1 MKISDKLR
9 AAVEASPLKK
19 REIAE
24 RAGITQVALS
34 KYISGVVQPKQEN
47 LTKIAK
53 ALGMDI
59 SAFLL
64 DESEAAQMAEELQEW
79 KERAMKAERQLENL
93 KKVLPLISE
102 ANAILSKNFESE
114 LCAHKM
120 YNDEHSVRAQK
131 NNARE
136 YERYRRAAG
145 F

>member
-79 KERAMKAERQLENL
+79 KERAIKAERQLENL

-102 ANAILSKNFESE
+102 ANAILSKNF
-114 LCAHKM
+114 
-120 YNDEHSVRAQK
+120 
-131 NNARE
+131 
-136 YERYRRAAG
+136 
-145 F
+145 

>member
-34 KYISGVVQPKQEN
+34 KYLSGVVQPKQEN

-79 KERAMKAERQLENL
+79 KERAMKAEKQLENL

-102 ANAILSKNFESE
+102 ANAILSKNF
-114 LCAHKM
+114 
-120 YNDEHSVRAQK
+120 
-131 NNARE
+131 
-136 YERYRRAAG
+136 
-145 F
+145 

>member
-64 DESEAAQMAEELQEW
+64 GESEAAQMAEELQEW

-102 ANAILSKNFESE
+102 ANAILSKNF
-114 LCAHKM
+114 
-120 YNDEHSVRAQK
+120 
-131 NNARE
+131 
-136 YERYRRAAG
+136 
-145 F
+145 

>member
-64 DESEAAQMAEELQEW
+64 GESEAAQMVEELQEW
-79 KERAMKAERQLENL
+79 KERAMKAEKQLENL
-93 KKVLPLISE
+93 KKVRPLISE
-102 ANAILSKNFESE
+102 ANAILSKNF
-114 LCAHKM
+114 
-120 YNDEHSVRAQK
+120 
-131 NNARE
+131 
-136 YERYRRAAG
+136 
-145 F
+145 

>member
-102 ANAILSKNFESE
+102 ANAILSKNF
-114 LCAHKM
+114 
-120 YNDEHSVRAQK
+120 
-131 NNARE
+131 
-136 YERYRRAAG
+136 
-145 F
+145 